1 MSDKVKP
8 KKVTVDNWEAMVELE
23 LVEASIYRFM
33 IDRKHQGKGYSRA
46 ALSKALEEIR
56 AIRG

>member
-1 MSDKVKP
+1 
-8 KKVTVDNWEAMVELE
+8 
-23 LVEASIYRFM
+23 VEASIYRFM
-33 IDRKHQGKGYSRA
+33 IDRKHQGKCYSRA